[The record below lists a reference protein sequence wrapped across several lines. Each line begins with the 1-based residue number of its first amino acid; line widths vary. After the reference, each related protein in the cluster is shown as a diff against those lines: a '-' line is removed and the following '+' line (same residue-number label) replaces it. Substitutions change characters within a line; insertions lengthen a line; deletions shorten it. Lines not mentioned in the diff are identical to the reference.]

1 MCVVTRIK
9 KRTPRTE
16 VIRHLHLVFVALI
29 AGLCWVVLAAPV
41 ASAQTTQPEDQMYQI
56 AKQLNCPTCAGRNL
70 ADCPTDTCTQWKQE
84 ITAQLNA
91 GKNETEVLTY
101 FKDRFGSQVLQE
113 PPKEGFLLVMW
124 VVPVVAVIAL
134 IGLAVFV
141 ARRAASP
148 LKLST
153 APPQAQASDYETQ
166 LEQQIKDAS

>member
-1 MCVVTRIK
+1 M
-9 KRTPRTE
+9 
-16 VIRHLHLVFVALI
+16 RHVHAMLVALI
-29 AGLCWVVLAAPV
+29 AGLFFVVGVSPV

-84 ITAQLNA
+84 IAAQLKA
-91 GKNETEVLTY
+91 GKNDAEVLAY
-101 FKDRFGSQVLQE
+101 FKDRFGNQVLQE

-148 LKLST
+148 LKLNT
-153 APPQAQASDYETQ
+153 AQPQTQPSDYETQ
-166 LEQQIKDAS
+166 LEQQVKDAS